1 MADRGGGFSIS
12 QRLGHIVQ
20 AVAAY
25 GVFFFSRLLP
35 FAAAS
40 NLGGWLGR
48 AVGPRLSLT
57 ERARKNLE
65 RAFPEKTAGEIGNI
79 ITGMWDNLGRTAFEY
94 PHLDRLKIYGGD
106 IVEVTGA
113 ERIDTLKN
121 DGKPG
126 IFFASHMANWEIPP
140 LTVTQR
146 GLPIHMI
153 YRAPNNPLMEGIF
166 RHRRTGDGELIA
178 KGSQGARRSLAL
190 LRDGGHLG
198 ILVDQK
204 MNDGI
209 AVPFFG
215 RDAMT
220 APALAHFALKFQ
232 CPVVPVQAVRTH
244 GAHFH
249 VIYHQPLEIASTG
262 DVRADAAAIMTKIN
276 GVLESWIREHPEQWL
291 WVHNRW
297 PD

>member
-1 MADRGGGFSIS
+1 MADRGGWFSGS
-12 QRLGHIVQ
+12 RSLGHVAQ

-25 GVFFFSRLLP
+25 GIFFFSRLLP

-40 NLGGWLGR
+40 SFGGWAGR
-48 AVGPRLSLT
+48 AVGPRLSASKL
-57 ERARKNLE
+57 ARKNLE
-65 RAFPEKTAGEIGNI
+65 RAFPEKTTGEIGNI

-94 PHLDRLKIYGGD
+94 PHLDKLKIYDGD
-106 IVEVTGA
+106 IAEVTGA
-113 ERIDTLKN
+113 ERIDALKN

-126 IFFASHMANWEIPP
+126 IFFAGHLANWEIQA
-140 LTVTQR
+140 LSVARR
-146 GLPIHMI
+146 GLPINLI

-166 RHRRTGDGELIA
+166 RHRRQSDGELIA
-178 KGSQGARRSLAL
+178 KGPQGARRSLAL
-190 LRDGGHLG
+190 LKEGGHLG

-232 CPVVPVQAVRTH
+232 CPVVPVQVVRTH

-249 VIYHQPLEIASTG
+249 VIFHEPMKISSTG
-262 DVRADAAAIMTKIN
+262 DTRADAAAIMERIN
-276 GVLESWIREHPEQWL
+276 GIIEEWIREHPEQWL

>member
-12 QRLGHIVQ
+12 RSLDHIVQ
-20 AVAAY
+20 AAAAY
-25 GVFFFSRLLP
+25 GIFFFSRLLP

-48 AVGPRLSLT
+48 ALGPRLPVNEL
-57 ERARKNLE
+57 ARKNLE
-65 RAFPEKTAGEIGNI
+65 RAFPEKAAGEIGNI

-94 PHLDRLKIYGGD
+94 PHLDRLKIYDGD
-106 IVEVTGA
+106 IVEVTGTDI
-113 ERIDTLKN
+113 IDALKN

-126 IFFASHMANWEIPP
+126 IFFAGHLANWEIQP
-140 LTVTQR
+140 LSVTQW
-146 GLPIHMI
+146 GLPVHLV
-153 YRAPNNPLMEGIF
+153 YRAPNNPLMENLF
-166 RHRRTGDGELIA
+166 RHHQPGNGELIA
-178 KGSQGARRSLAL
+178 KGPQGVRRLLAL
-190 LRDGGHLG
+190 LKEGGHLG

-209 AVPFFG
+209 AVSFFG

-220 APALAHFALKFQ
+220 APAMAQFALKFQ

-244 GAHFH
+244 GAHFR
-249 VIYHQPLEIASTG
+249 VIHHPPLKITPTG
-262 DVRADAAAIMTKIN
+262 DARADAAAIMKRVN
-276 GVLESWIREHPEQWL
+276 GILEGWIREHPEQWL